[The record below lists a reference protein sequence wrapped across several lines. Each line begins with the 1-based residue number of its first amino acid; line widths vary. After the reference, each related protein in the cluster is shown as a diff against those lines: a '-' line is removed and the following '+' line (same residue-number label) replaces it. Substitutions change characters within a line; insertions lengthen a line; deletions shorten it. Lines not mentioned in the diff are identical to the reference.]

1 MKRLKNDMIDMSIMA
16 KVPGFAICFGS
27 KSSRKFNGLPIL
39 WKFNSKSFT
48 IKDVPLT
55 NFILFFL

>member
-27 KSSRKFNGLPIL
+27 KLPKFTEDLN
-39 WKFNSKSFT
+39 
-48 IKDVPLT
+48 
-55 NFILFFL
+55 